1 MVDRERKGSSRP
13 GGRRKSGGG
22 EEGAR
27 RVADARVLHT
37 PLHLLVNRINQRH
50 HGLSPI
56 PLRLR
61 ASTFL
66 NLLSHFLP
74 RLPPPPASSLALAPS
89 SPPPPPYPSSL
100 PPLRTPSRSIVNAHR
115 HSLTAPLPGTA
126 RDRKTR
132 QRKRRVRK
140 DGEAGEGE
148 SRRRAT
154 LGEAIDA

>member
-13 GGRRKSGGG
+13 GGRRKGGG
-22 EEGAR
+22 RGEGVGR

-66 NLLSHFLP
+66 NLLFP
-74 RLPPPPASSLALAPS
+74 LPPPAPSLAPVLL
-89 SPPPPPYPSSL
+89 L
-100 PPLRTPSRSIVNAHR
+100 PPLTSFPSLSSFTTTSARGHHR
-115 HSLTAPLPGTA
+115 DL
-126 RDRKTR
+126 
-132 QRKRRVRK
+132 
-140 DGEAGEGE
+140 
-148 SRRRAT
+148 
-154 LGEAIDA
+154 

>member
-1 MVDRERKGSSRP
+1 M
-13 GGRRKSGGG
+13 
-22 EEGAR
+22 
-27 RVADARVLHT
+27 ADARVLHT

-50 HGLSPI
+50 HGLSPS

-66 NLLSHFLP
+66 NLLSHSPLSLP
-74 RLPPPPASSLALAPS
+74 STSVLSLALALALAS
-89 SPPPPPYPSSL
+89 SSL
-100 PPLRTPSRSIVNAHR
+100 PPPSYPPSLPPPRTPSRSIANAHR
-115 HSLTAPLPGTA
+115 HSLTALLPSVA

-140 DGEAGEGE
+140 GGRPGEGE